1 MIRKV
6 STKDMSR
13 EKWLEARRKSI
24 GGSDAASILGLNQ
37 YNSAYALWC
46 EKTGKITPDD
56 ISDKEAVRLGN
67 DLEQYV
73 ADRWMEETGKKVRR
87 ENYIIYNDDY
97 PFAHANPDRMVIGEK
112 AGLEC
117 KTTSSWDIAQQLRA
131 GEIPPYWY
139 CQCVH
144 YMMVTGADRWYL
156 GSLVFGEGFFK
167 FTIERDEAEI
177 ASLSACEKEF
187 WDLVVSGQPPVLDG
201 SKATTEALKT
211 IYKESSPGT
220 LADLTAVGR
229 NISLYNDLSQEIK
242 ELEAIKAEQENIIK
256 EYMENHEKGV
266 FGNTTVSWKSSSR
279 STFDK
284 SAYEADNGKI
294 PDVYYKKTTIRTFSV
309 NVKKGA

>member
-6 STKDMSR
+6 STKEMSR
-13 EKWLEARRKSI
+13 EEWLEVRRKSI

-46 EKTGKITPDD
+46 EKTGKITPND
-56 ISDKEAVRLGN
+56 ISDKETVRLGN

-73 ADRWMEETGKKVRR
+73 ADRWMEATGKKVRR
-87 ENYIIYNDDY
+87 ENSIIYNDDY

-144 YMMVTGADRWYL
+144 YMMVTGAGRWYL
-156 GSLVFGEGFFK
+156 GALVFGEGFFK

-187 WDLVVSGQPPVLDG
+187 WDFVVSGQPPVLDG

-220 LADLTAVGR
+220 LADLTAVGS
-229 NISLYNDLSQEIK
+229 NISLYNELSQQIK

-294 PDVYYKKTTIRTFSV
+294 PDVYYKKTTIRTFRV
-309 NVKKGA
+309 NAKKG